1 MWTIICFM
9 LCAIGA
15 ICLDVVGFGIMGIIM
30 LVCMLGINL
39 GCNVE
44 DIKDQNK
51 ELKNE
56 LDAANKKL
64 DNLEKLIKRLEK

>member
-1 MWTIICFM
+1 MWNIIYFM

-39 GCNVE
+39 GCYIE
-44 DIKDQNK
+44 DIKDQNN

-56 LDAANKKL
+56 LYAVNKKL
-64 DNLEKLIKRLEK
+64 DKLEKLIKQLEK

>member
-1 MWTIICFM
+1 MWNIICFM
-9 LCAIGA
+9 LCSIAA
-15 ICLDVVGFGIMGIIM
+15 LFLDAVGYGTLGIIM

-39 GCNVE
+39 GCYID

-56 LDAANKKL
+56 LYATNKKL
-64 DNLEKLIKRLEK
+64 DKLEKLIKQLEE

>member
-1 MWTIICFM
+1 MWNMICFI

-15 ICLDVVGFGIMGIIM
+15 ICLDAVGYGTMGIIM
-30 LVCMLGINL
+30 LVCMAGINL
-39 GCNVE
+39 GCYAE

-56 LDAANKKL
+56 LDTTNKKL
-64 DNLEKLIKRLEK
+64 DRLIKQLEK